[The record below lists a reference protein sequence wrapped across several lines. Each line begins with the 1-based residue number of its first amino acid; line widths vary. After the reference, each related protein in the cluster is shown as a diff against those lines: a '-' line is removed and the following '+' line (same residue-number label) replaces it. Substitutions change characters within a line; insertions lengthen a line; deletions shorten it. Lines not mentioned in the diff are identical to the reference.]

1 MIPSSATKKIS
12 VFDTLCLGVNAII
25 GSGIFLFPG
34 LLAREAGPASIL
46 AFLICGILLVAVA
59 LCYAELGSIYSR
71 NGGSYVYAK
80 EAFGPVIGFGVGWIS
95 WVTAIFSWAAVANA
109 VSSYLGY
116 FHPLFGTYPAG
127 KCIAVIMM
135 AAFGAVNY
143 RGIKPGARV
152 VNVFT
157 VAKVLPLVLFVLA
170 GSFFINVDHYRPF
183 WGSGT
188 GSFNY
193 AVFLALWA
201 LQGFETTPIPSGES
215 RNPQK
220 AVPIAALGSL
230 IFCTC
235 IYVLIQAVAV
245 GVYAGLAGSGTRPLA
260 EACAQFLGPAGGSI
274 IAIGAVISMIG
285 YNAGNALGSPRFLSA
300 LSEDRFLPGRLAAL
314 HPRFLTPTA
323 SIFITTVLAMVA
335 ALFFNFDS
343 LVALSNVVVITQY
356 LSTCTALLWL
366 RRARPGLHRP
376 FRTPCATAVALIG
389 CAVSL
394 WLIKQVR
401 PADLALS
408 AAVLAVGFLLM
419 WFFRTKQAAGGKDNP
434 AENLLDA

>member
-1 MIPSSATKKIS
+1 MTPSAAPKRIS
-12 VFDTLCLGVNAII
+12 VFDTLCLGINAII

-34 LLAREAGPASIL
+34 LLAKEAGPASIL
-46 AFLICGILLVAVA
+46 AFLVCGILLISVA

-127 KCIAVIMM
+127 KGVAVILMVL
-135 AAFGAVNY
+135 FGTINY

-152 VNVFT
+152 VNVLT
-157 VAKVLPLVLFVLA
+157 VAKLLPLLLFVLA
-170 GSFFINVDHYRPF
+170 GSFFINGAHYRPF
-183 WGSGT
+183 WGTGT

-215 RNPQK
+215 QNPQK

-230 IFCTC
+230 IFCAS
-235 IYVLIQAVAV
+235 IYVLIQTVAV
-245 GVYAGLAGSGTRPLA
+245 GVYANLAASETRPLA

-274 IAIGAVISMIG
+274 IALGAVISMIG

-300 LSEDRFLPGRLAAL
+300 LAEDRFLPGSLAAA
-314 HPRFLTPTA
+314 HPRFLTPSD
-323 SIFITTVLAMVA
+323 SILITTALACIA
-335 ALFFNFDS
+335 ALFFNFAS
-343 LVALSNVVVITQY
+343 LVALSNVAVVAQY
-356 LSTCTALLWL
+356 LSTCSAMLWL
-366 RRARPGLHRP
+366 RRTQPGLKRS
-376 FRTPCATAVALIG
+376 FKIPCGTAIALIG
-389 CAVSL
+389 CVISL

-401 PADLALS
+401 PADLELS
-408 AAVLAVGFLLM
+408 AAVLVVGFLCM
-419 WFFRTKQAAGGKDNP
+419 WFFRTRPRNV
-434 AENLLDA
+434 L

>member
-1 MIPSSATKKIS
+1 MTSPSIAKRIS

-46 AFLICGILLVAVA
+46 AFLVCGFLLISVA
-59 LCYAELGSIYSR
+59 LCYAELGSMYSR
-71 NGGSYVYAK
+71 NGGSYVYAR
-80 EAFGPVIGFGVGWIS
+80 EAFGPIPGFGVGWIS

-109 VSSYLGY
+109 VSPYLGY
-116 FHPLFGTYPAG
+116 FHPFFGTYLAG

-152 VNVFT
+152 VNVLT

-170 GSFFINVDHYRPF
+170 GSFFINGAHYKPF
-183 WGSGT
+183 WGTGT

-215 RNPQK
+215 QNPQK

-230 IFCTC
+230 IFCAC
-235 IYVLIQAVAV
+235 MYVLIQAVAV
-245 GVYAGLAGSGTRPLA
+245 GVYADLASSGTRPLA

-274 IAIGAVISMIG
+274 IALGAVISMIG

-300 LSEDRFLPGRLAAL
+300 LAEDRFLPGSLAAA
-314 HPRFLTPTA
+314 HPRFLTPSG
-323 SIFITTVLAMVA
+323 SILITTVLACIA
-335 ALFFNFDS
+335 ALFFNFAS
-343 LVALSNVVVITQY
+343 LVALSNVAVVAQY
-356 LSTCTALLWL
+356 LSTCSALLWL
-366 RRARPGLHRP
+366 RRTQPGLTRP
-376 FRTPCATAVALIG
+376 FRTPCGTAVALSG
-389 CAVSL
+389 CAISL

-401 PADLALS
+401 PADLVLS
-408 AAVLAVGFLLM
+408 AAVLAVGFLCM
-419 WFFRTKQAAGGKDNP
+419 WFFKSKP
-434 AENLLDA
+434 SSLE